1 MSKVAE
7 RIIGIDVAR
16 SLAMFGM
23 LLINYSVITG
33 VEGKGPSWLIKLT
46 SLIEGRAS
54 ALFVLLAGIGI
65 ALMTKRTRESSNK
78 EQLQK
83 ARISIWKRALLLF
96 VLGMGL
102 YVIGWTGDILHYY
115 GFYLFFLTFFIGFKK
130 RTNIIIAGV
139 LILVA
144 QAIQLTYDMFTGWQ
158 PNALFM
164 EYVDFWSISG
174 FTRNL
179 FINGYHPIF
188 PWFAFILIG
197 FVIGC
202 YSLKDGRIQRN
213 LLAIGFTSL
222 VIAESASVVLIKQLT
237 PVLTSEVAQFLFKTG
252 PILPNVLYMLSAIG
266 SSFIILVIILKV
278 TEKAQSFWLWKVII
292 PSGQMTLT
300 HYIGHIVIGLSIL
313 DILGQIENQQLPF
326 IYIFSAGFYIGS
338 VIFSVLWKLKFD
350 RGPIEW
356 LVRKLS

>member
-1 MSKVAE
+1 MAKVAE

-23 LLINYSVITG
+23 LIVNYSVITG
-33 VEGKGPSWLIKLT
+33 AEAKGPSWLIKLT

-54 ALFVLLAGIGI
+54 ALFVILAGIGI
-65 ALMTKRTRESSNK
+65 ALMTKRARESNNQ

-83 ARISIWKRALLLF
+83 ARQSIWKRALLLF
-96 VLGMGL
+96 GLGMGL
-102 YVIGWTGDILHYY
+102 YAIGWAGDILHYY
-115 GFYLFFLTFFIGFKK
+115 GFYLFFLAFFIGFKK
-130 RTNIIIAGV
+130 RINIIIAGV
-139 LILVA
+139 LIIVA
-144 QAIQLTYDMFTGWQ
+144 QASQLTYDMFTGWQ
-158 PNALFM
+158 PNALYM
-164 EYVDFWSISG
+164 EYVDFWSIRG

-202 YSLKDGRIQRN
+202 YSLKDWRILRN
-213 LLAIGFTSL
+213 LLAIGFTLL
-222 VIAESASVVLIKQLT
+222 VIAESASVLLIKQLT
-237 PVLTSEVAQFLFKTG
+237 PVLTSDVAQFLFNTG
-252 PILPNVLYMLSAIG
+252 PILPSMLYMLSAIG

-278 TEKAQSFWLWKVII
+278 TEKAESFWIWKVIV

-313 DILGQIENQQLPF
+313 DNLGRIENQQLPF
-326 IYIFSAGFYIGS
+326 IYIFSVSFYVGCI
-338 VIFSVLWKLKFD
+338 IFSVLWKIKFD

-356 LVRKLS
+356 LMRKLA